1 MKLLD
6 LYCGAGGAGE
16 GYRRAG
22 FAEIVGLDITP
33 QQHYPFTFIQA
44 DALRPPLDIG
54 CFDLIHSS
62 PPCQVHSKTKHL
74 ASRHHQD
81 LVSQTREMLKASGKP
96 YVIENVP
103 GAPLINPI
111 ALNGFMFDL
120 PLDREW
126 WFESSVPL
134 PFVLLPP
141 ANKRA
146 VKMGRPVAEGDIIQV
161 VGHFSNVPYAR
172 KAMGIDWMGQ
182 KELAQAIPPAYTEW
196 IGRKILEVQMTRGIQ
211 V

>member
-6 LYCGAGGAGE
+6 LYCGAGGAAE

-22 FAEIVGLDITP
+22 FTEIVGLDITP
-33 QQHYPFTFIQA
+33 QRHYPFTFIQA
-44 DALRPPLDIG
+44 NALRPPLNIRL
-54 CFDLIHSS
+54 FDLIHAS
-62 PPCQVHSKTKHL
+62 PPCQVHSKTRPL
-74 ASRHHQD
+74 AGKHHQD
-81 LVSQTREMLKASGKP
+81 LVSQTREMLIASGKP

-120 PLDREW
+120 KLDRER

-141 ANKRA
+141 ASKRA
-146 VKMGRPVAEGDIIQV
+146 IKMGRPVTEGDIIQI
-161 VGHFSNVPYAR
+161 VGHFVNVSYAR
-172 KAMGIDWMGQ
+172 KAMGIDWMSRD
-182 KELAQAIPPAYTEW
+182 ELAQAIPPAYTEW
-196 IGRKILEVQMTRGIQ
+196 IGRKILEP
-211 V
+211 